1 MNILHLEHDLFL
13 LLLNLSQITGEER
26 IKTLFLDSMN
36 SLSEH
41 LQLCFVEK
49 QEDALG
55 EAIEIASI
63 QNHLGFIDM
72 QSNPDQIDESA
83 KALIRNS
90 VKMLA
95 LFLEK
100 QLNDRLLSDE
110 KLLLNDLV
118 TKQTRNLKIANE
130 DLKKEIEERKS
141 LTQKLEESKFFIQR
155 ILDTTPN
162 LIYIYDLLKQKNIFA
177 NQEITTFLGYN
188 KQQIQALGS
197 KIMEQIIHPE
207 DMPSVLKH
215 HETMRTIPDN
225 QMCEF
230 SYRVKHMDGS
240 WRWLCSREL
249 PFSRSSDGNVK
260 RILGIAEDITE
271 KKESEKIKFK
281 LEEQLR
287 QAQKMESVGRLAGG
301 VAHDFNNMLS
311 VILGRTEMALEE
323 MDRSHPLY
331 FDLKEILD
339 AARRSAGVTRQLLAF
354 ARKQTIAPKVIDLN
368 KTVKGILKMLYR
380 LIGEDIELIWLPGE
394 ELWPV
399 KMDPSQIDQILA
411 NLSVNA
417 KDAIADVGKI
427 IIETKKVIF
436 DQDYCTDHPGF
447 LPGDFVQLTVSDNG
461 CGMERETVKD
471 IFEPF
476 FTTKDVD
483 RGTGLGLATV
493 YGIVKQNEGFIDVYS
508 ELNKGT
514 SFKIYLPRYKSAQE
528 QGHLNSRTK
537 IGAKGKETIL
547 LVEDET
553 SILAMTAQMLR
564 RLGYKVITASTPGEA
579 IRIVH
584 EYDGDIHLLMTDVV
598 MPEMNGRDLAKNLL
612 SICPNLNHL
621 FMSGYTANVIA
632 HHGVL
637 DDGINFIQ
645 KPFSKQDLSAKIREV
660 LDGEKDRSRDYIK

>member
-55 EAIEIASI
+55 EPIEIASI
-63 QNHLGFIDM
+63 RNHMGFIDM
-72 QSNPDQIDESA
+72 QSNPDHIDESA

-118 TKQTRNLKIANE
+118 TKQTRNLKIANAE
-130 DLKKEIEERKS
+130 LKKEIEERKR
-141 LTQKLEESKFFIQR
+141 LTQKLEKSKFFVQR

-162 LIYIYDLLKQKNIFA
+162 FIYIYDLLKQKNVFA

-197 KIMEQIIHPE
+197 EIMEQIIHPE

-215 HETMRTIPDN
+215 HETMRTVPDN
-225 QMCEF
+225 QICEF

-260 RILGIAEDITE
+260 RILGIAEDVTE
-271 KKESEKIKFK
+271 KKESEKIKLK

-311 VILGRTEMALEE
+311 VILGRTEMALDE

-339 AARRSAGVTRQLLAF
+339 AAMRSADVTRQLLAF

-399 KMDPSQIDQILA
+399 KMDPFQIDQILA

-417 KDAIADVGKI
+417 KDAIADVGKL
-427 IIETKKVIF
+427 IIETSKATF
-436 DQDYCTDHPGF
+436 DQDYCADHPGF
-447 LPGDFVQLTVSDNG
+447 IPGDFVQLTVSDNG
-461 CGMERETVKD
+461 CGMEQETVKD

-493 YGIVKQNEGFIDVYS
+493 YGIVKQNEGFINVYS

-528 QGHLNSRTK
+528 QAHLKSQNE

-547 LVEDET
+547 LVEDDT
-553 SILAMTAQMLR
+553 SILKMTAQMLN
-564 RLGYKVITASTPGEA
+564 RLGYTVMTASTPGEA
-579 IRIVH
+579 IRIVR
-584 EYDGDIHLLMTDVV
+584 EYGGDIHLLMTDVV

-612 SICPNLNHL
+612 SICPNLNRL
-621 FMSGYTANVIA
+621 FMSGYTADVIA

-637 DDGINFIQ
+637 DDGVNFIQ
-645 KPFSKQDLSAKIREV
+645 KPFSKKDLSAKIREV

>member
-1 MNILHLEHDLFL
+1 MNVLHLEHDLFL

-26 IKTLFLDSMN
+26 IKTLFVDSMN

-63 QNHLGFIDM
+63 KNHLGFIDM
-72 QSNPDQIDESA
+72 QSDPDQIDESA

-118 TKQTRNLKIANE
+118 TKQTLNLEIANE
-130 DLKKEIEERKS
+130 ELKKEIEERKS

-162 LIYIYDLLKQKNIFA
+162 LIYIFDLLEQKNIFA
-177 NQEITTFLGYN
+177 NQEITKFLGYS
-188 KQQIQALGS
+188 KQNIQALGS
-197 KIMEQIIHPE
+197 NIMEQIIHPE
-207 DMPSVLKH
+207 DMPSVLKQ
-215 HETMRTIPDN
+215 HEAMRTIPDN
-225 QMCEF
+225 QMCEL
-230 SYRVKHMDGS
+230 SYRVKHTDGS

-260 RILGIAEDITE
+260 RILGIAEDVTE
-271 KKESEKIKFK
+271 KKESEKIKLK

-323 MDRSHPLY
+323 MDPSHPLY

-339 AARRSAGVTRQLLAF
+339 AAMRSADVTRQLLAF

-417 KDAIADVGKI
+417 KDAIADGGKL
-427 IIETKKVIF
+427 IIETSKAAF
-436 DQDYCTDHPGF
+436 DQEYCTDHPGF
-447 LPGDFVQLTVSDNG
+447 LPGEFVQLTFSDNG
-461 CGMERETVKD
+461 CGMERETVKE

-508 ELNKGT
+508 EPNKGT
-514 SFKIYLPRYKSAQE
+514 TFKLYLPRYKSAQE
-528 QGHLNSRTK
+528 KAHLNSQTK
-537 IGAKGKETIL
+537 IGAEGKETIL

-553 SILAMTAQMLR
+553 SILEMTAQMLK
-564 RLGYKVITASTPGEA
+564 RLCYTVITATTPGEA
-579 IRIVH
+579 ISVVR
-584 EYDGDIHLLMTDVV
+584 EYDGDIHLLITDVV

-612 SICPNLNHL
+612 SMCPNLNRL
-621 FMSGYTANVIA
+621 FMSGYTADVIA

-637 DDGINFIQ
+637 DDGVNFIQ
-645 KPFSKQDLSAKIREV
+645 KPFSKQDLSAKVREV
-660 LDGEKDRSRDYIK
+660 LDSEKDRN